1 MARIRILL
9 ADDHAMICAA
19 FQRLLEPEYE
29 VIGSVA
35 DGHELLS
42 KAVEWK
48 PDVVLLDIAM
58 PLLNGL
64 DAARKLRQIAPQI
77 KLIFLTMNSD
87 IELAAEAFRIG
98 ASAYL
103 LKNSQGWEL
112 LKAVHSAMKGIRY
125 VTPQI
130 AHSMEELFVRDPK
143 ALDRGR
149 HLTARQLEVLQLL
162 AEGRSLKEIAHLLQI
177 THRTV
182 RFHKT
187 QIMAEL
193 RVTSTSEL
201 IQYAIRRGMIS
212 TA

>member
-1 MARIRILL
+1 MERTRILL

-35 DGHELLS
+35 DGQELLL

-48 PDVVLLDIAM
+48 PDIVLLDIAM

-64 DAARKLRQIAPQI
+64 DAARKLREMAPQI

-130 AHSMEELFVRDPK
+130 AQSMEELFIRDPK
-143 ALDRGR
+143 ALGRGR
-149 HLTARQLEVLQLL
+149 HLTVRQLEVLQLL
-162 AEGRSLKEIAHLLQI
+162 AEGRPQKEIAYLLQI
-177 THRTV
+177 KHRTV

-193 RVTSTSEL
+193 QVTSTSEL
-201 IQYAIRRGMIS
+201 VQYAIRRGMIS
-212 TA
+212 TV